1 MQLRTMD
8 LHSAVSF
15 HDRSFLPARYRGGQ
29 RAKNKSIIL
38 FLSILNAYSWS
49 WSRGKRLTCHLT
61 KPNYTAARCIAR
73 LGASDLGSASIS
85 WDQAVNLQ
93 GWKPIITVLL
103 LRRHKSNTAMLG
115 FHIYGCMHLPI
126 ENYRYRENTGID

>member
-61 KPNYTAARCIAR
+61 NQTTQL
-73 LGASDLGSASIS
+73 LGASLGSDLGSASIS